1 VSDDERMKVTY
12 EKLIELLEGAPFLCF
27 VLDVK
32 NLKMESYKKMDDVT
46 ADPIIKHM
54 DQYLNDYK

>member
-1 VSDDERMKVTY
+1 MKVTY